1 MLKTEAFI
9 NGMSCIS
16 PQQTI
21 NSSGIPDDITGLGDA
36 PYLKCIEPIYK
47 KYIDPMAARR
57 MSRLVKMGIYTAKSC
72 LENALIENPDAIIT
86 GTGLGCVEDTEKFLS
101 SIILNEENL
110 LNPTPFIQSTH
121 NTISSQIS
129 LNLKCHSY
137 NITYAHR
144 GLSFESALL
153 DSILMLREETAEK
166 VLIGSA
172 DEITPKAFTITNRMG
187 YWKTG
192 NLNNLNLLSSTT
204 KGTIAGEGSA
214 FFLLSNNPIQTSFA
228 KICSVETFSYL
239 MDTESIKES
248 VESFLQNNNIE
259 INDIDLVLLGI
270 NGDNRF
276 DHLYYELT
284 KTIFENNA
292 CAYFKH
298 LCGEY
303 HTALSF
309 ALWMAASIL
318 KEQSI
323 PDFIRINNVQESKLK
338 NILIYNN
345 YRNLSHSFI
354 LLKYVKL

>member
-1 MLKTEAFI
+1 MLKTEAYI
-9 NGMSCIS
+9 NSMSCIS

-21 NSSGIPDDITGLGDA
+21 YNNGIPVDIMGLGDA

-57 MSRLVKMGIYTAKSC
+57 ISRLVKMGIYTAKSC
-72 LENALIENPDAIIT
+72 LENAGIENPDAIIT
-86 GTGLGCVEDTEKFLS
+86 GTGLGCVEDTEKFLT

-129 LNLKCHSY
+129 LNLKCHAY
-137 NITYAHR
+137 NMTYAHR

-153 DSILMLREETAEK
+153 DCLLMLREDSVEK

-172 DEITPKAFTITNRMG
+172 DEITPNTFAITNRMG
-187 YWKTG
+187 HWKTG
-192 NLNNLNLLSSTT
+192 NLSNLNILNSTT

-214 FFLLSNNPIQTSFA
+214 FFLLLNKPTQSSFA
-228 KICSVETFSYL
+228 KICSVETFSYS
-239 MDTESIKES
+239 MDAESVKES
-248 VESFLQNNNIE
+248 AESFLKNNNIE
-259 INDIDLVLLGI
+259 ISDIDLVMLGI

-276 DHLYYELT
+276 DHFYYELT

-303 HTALSF
+303 HTASSF
-309 ALWMAASIL
+309 AIWMAAAIL

-323 PDFIRINNVQESKLK
+323 PGFIRINNVRESKLK

-354 LLKYVKL
+354 LLKYV

>member
-1 MLKTEAFI
+1 ML
-9 NGMSCIS
+9 CIS

-21 NSSGIPDDITGLGDA
+21 NSNGIPVDIMGLGNA

-47 KYIDPMAARR
+47 KYIDPMSARR

-72 LENALIENPDAIIT
+72 LENAGIEDPDAIIT

-129 LNLKCHSY
+129 LNLKCHSN

-153 DSILMLREETAEK
+153 DSILMLKEESAEK

-172 DEITPKAFTITNRMG
+172 DEITPNIFAITNRMG
-187 YWKTG
+187 HWKTG
-192 NLNNLNLLSSTT
+192 NLNNLNILNSTT
-204 KGTIAGEGSA
+204 KGAIAGEGSA
-214 FFLLSNNPIQTSFA
+214 FFLLLNKPTQPSFA
-228 KICSVETFSYL
+228 KICSVETFSYS
-239 MDTESIKES
+239 MDALSVKENT
-248 VESFLQNNNIE
+248 ESFLQSNNIE
-259 INDIDLVLLGI
+259 RSDIDLVLLGI

-284 KTIFENNA
+284 KTMFRNNV

-303 HTALSF
+303 HTASSF
-309 ALWMAASIL
+309 AMWMAAAIL

-323 PDFIRINNVQESKLK
+323 PDFIRINNMKECKLK

-354 LLKYVKL
+354 LLKHV